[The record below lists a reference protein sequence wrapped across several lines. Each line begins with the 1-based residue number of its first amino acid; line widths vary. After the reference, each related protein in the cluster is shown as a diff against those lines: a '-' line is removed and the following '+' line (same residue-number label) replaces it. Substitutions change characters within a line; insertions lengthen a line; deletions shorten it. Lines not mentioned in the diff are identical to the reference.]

1 MNSQLSSKSPE
12 KNDLKPPRPTVEDVG
27 HALVKGLISAIPAL
41 GGPAAELFGFVIAPP
56 LEKRRNEWMN
66 AVAEKILEL
75 EQEQTGFKVEEL
87 AGNQLFL
94 TVVMHATV
102 AALRNHQ
109 TEKLAALQNAVVN
122 TARGIDLEE
131 NLQLLFLDMIDSL
144 TPLHLNILGYF
155 SDPMKWLKDRGVSLG
170 IVMGGA
176 NHGLEAAFAELR
188 DQREIYDPII
198 QDLFNKSLLNIDKN
212 GLHSMMDASAI
223 VASRTTEL
231 GSRFLKYI
239 GP

>member
-1 MNSQLSSKSPE
+1 MSSQSPE
-12 KNDLKPPRPTVEDVG
+12 KNDLKPPEPSVEDVG

-41 GGPAAELFGFVIAPP
+41 GGPAAELFGLVIAPP

-66 AVAEKILEL
+66 TVAKKILEL
-75 EQEQTGFKVEEL
+75 EQKQAGFKIEEL

-94 TVVMHATV
+94 TVVMQSTV

-109 TEKLAALQNAVVN
+109 KEKLDALQNAVVN

-155 SDPMKWLKDRGVSLG
+155 SDPAKWLKDHGVGLG
-170 IVMGGA
+170 ITMGGA
-176 NHGLEAAFAELR
+176 SHGLEAAFPELR
-188 DQREIYDPII
+188 DQRAIYDPIV
-198 QDLFNKSLLNIDKN
+198 QDLFNRGLLNTDKN
-212 GLHSMMDASAI
+212 GLHTMMTDSGI
-223 VASRTTEL
+223 LASRTTEL
-231 GSRFLKYI
+231 GSLFLKYVA
-239 GP
+239 PS